1 MYMTVPV
8 TSRCHAVRSPTINI
22 RRRLLIVISL
32 EHFAEVLPQVV
43 ARGPLDSSPCPR
55 DVRLHG
61 GRLVA
66 SRELFGLRF
75 RAFRPKKKENKK
87 GKESKGNE

>member
-1 MYMTVPV
+1 MPWLVC
-8 TSRCHAVRSPTINI
+8 RAVGLPTINKAPTI
-22 RRRLLIVISL
+22 IVISL

-61 GRLVA
+61 GRLVP

-75 RAFRPKKKENKK
+75 RAC
-87 GKESKGNE
+87 